1 MGRESE
7 IGSSN
12 QHQRDDVER
21 VEVSPL
27 SSSAAAAPPFI
38 ASRLSPRADLIDIL
52 ASRVVKII
60 NENVEEP
67 IQQALDRL
75 PADSASVRKLP
86 FYDATFET
94 LRFQRD
100 NYLVGPSYAER
111 KERQRRQPFP
121 STRFIPQMPFDA
133 TALGHI
139 QLVHVG
145 AWFIPSETIR
155 TALLPIVVSLP
166 SGALKDPIINT
177 VSTAIPLAQPPLDR
191 AVKSAILDVMD
202 NPHMRQLVK
211 NRTQRVLRVDDV
223 KNDEVA

>member
-1 MGRESE
+1 MSQES
-7 IGSSN
+7 GKDRSNHGLDHQQDDGDQGGPSPSSPSFTI
-12 QHQRDDVER
+12 
-21 VEVSPL
+21 SP
-27 SSSAAAAPPFI
+27 
-38 ASRLSPRADLIDIL
+38 SPRADLIDIL
-52 ASRVVKII
+52 ASRVAKIL
-60 NENVEEP
+60 NEKVEEP

-86 FYDATFET
+86 FYDSTLET

-100 NYLVGPSYAER
+100 SYLVGPAYAAR
-111 KERQRRQPFP
+111 KERQRRQRFP
-121 STRFIPQMPFDA
+121 PPRFTPHMPFDA

-145 AWFIPSETIR
+145 SWFIPSETTR
-155 TALLPIVVSLP
+155 MALLPIVVSLP
-166 SGALKDPIINT
+166 SGVLKDPIINT

-202 NPHMRQLVK
+202 NPQMRQVVK

-223 KNDEVA
+223 TNDDVS